1 MTRAGRIFALPL
13 MLLAL
18 WLQAGA
24 AVASARAIET
34 SPLPALNDAA
44 GDPFAAIPICSPDT
58 PKGSGEPGRQTPAG
72 QHGANHCG
80 VCLVSAVAHPPP
92 LATADVVYP
101 EGLKAAAVPA
111 LARHV
116 QPRGPPLH
124 RPHARGPP
132 ATA

>member
-24 AVASARAIET
+24 AVASARAQ
-34 SPLPALNDAA
+34 ADAA
-44 GDPFAAIPICSPDT
+44 GDPFAAIPICSPDA

>member
-1 MTRAGRIFALPL
+1 MTGAGRLFALPL

-24 AVASARAIET
+24 AVAAARAQ
-34 SPLPALNDAA
+34 ADAA
-44 GDPFAAIPICSPDT
+44 NPFGSIPICSPDS
-58 PKGSGEPGRQTPAG
+58 PKSDPAHQDPAG

-92 LATADVVYP
+92 LATTEIVFL
-101 EGLKAAAVPA
+101 EGLRIAAVPA

-132 ATA
+132 AIA